1 MKTSLEKIDDEYY
14 LDIALR
20 DDELVFI
27 EENVMVATQVFM
39 LGKIFNIGIKLRQP
53 EEFDENE

>member
-1 MKTSLEKIDDEYY
+1 MKTSLEKLDDEFY
-14 LDIALR
+14 LDIAIN

-27 EENVMVATQVFM
+27 EENVMVSTQVFM
-39 LGKIFNIGIKLRQP
+39 LGKVFNIGIKLRQP